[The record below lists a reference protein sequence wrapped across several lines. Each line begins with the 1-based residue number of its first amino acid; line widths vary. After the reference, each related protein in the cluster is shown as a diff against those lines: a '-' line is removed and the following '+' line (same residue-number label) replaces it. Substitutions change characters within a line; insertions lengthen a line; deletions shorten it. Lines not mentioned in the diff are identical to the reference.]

1 MKYIIFFFLVST
13 AAIVM
18 PNMVGKAK
26 QSPAETAVDS
36 TKLSLDS
43 TKLSVDSVSWFEAN
57 MDLYIQ
63 EDYFTFDP
71 ALYTKGLTK
80 EAKEKLSL
88 KQWLGSF
95 TISDMFKE
103 KNSLTIDFSTTEVT
117 KIMYITKTFFVL
129 TSYTTDKDEVDW
141 GSTLLYDP
149 STNTLT
155 ELESVI
161 TYGIRGWILSNNDI
175 LECSRKQITQSGF
188 KIEHGSYDV
197 PSKKFVVEFVE

>member
-1 MKYIIFFFLVST
+1 
-13 AAIVM
+13 M
-18 PNMVGKAK
+18 PNMVGQTK

-57 MDLYIQ
+57 LDLYIQ

-71 ALYTKGLTK
+71 SLYTKGLTK
-80 EAKEKLSL
+80 EAKAKLSL
-88 KQWLGSF
+88 KQWFGTF
-95 TISDMFKE
+95 TINEMVKA
-103 KNSLTIDFSTTEVT
+103 KNSLTIDFSTSEVT
-117 KIMYITKTFFVL
+117 KVMYITKTFFVL

-149 STNTLT
+149 GTNTLT

-161 TYGIRGWILSNNDI
+161 TYGIRGWVLSNNDI

-197 PSKKFVVEFVE
+197 PNKKFVVEFVE